1 MAALNGAEIFR
12 RMVSS
17 IEDGTLVPGARLREA
32 DLAERYG
39 VSRTPIREGLKRL
52 ESHGLAVYEPN
63 RGMIIPVLDN
73 DQINELYVVR
83 AVLEGTVARLA
94 AQHATAAEIAIFN
107 DMIEADRAAIDDPEA
122 LSRSNRA
129 FHRRLT
135 LASHNRYLIA
145 QVDHM
150 KQFLLLL
157 SGNTFVDP
165 KRREEAVEEHA
176 RIVAAVAARDL
187 DAAETA
193 GREHIRAAHK
203 VRLQTTG

>member
-1 MAALNGAEIFR
+1 
-12 RMVSS
+12 
-17 IEDGTLVPGARLREA
+17 
-32 DLAERYG
+32 
-39 VSRTPIREGLKRL
+39 
-52 ESHGLAVYEPN
+52 
-63 RGMIIPVLDN
+63 MIIPVLDN

-165 KRREEAVEEHA
+165 KRRKEAVEEHA

>member
-1 MAALNGAEIFR
+1 
-12 RMVSS
+12 
-17 IEDGTLVPGARLREA
+17 
-32 DLAERYG
+32 
-39 VSRTPIREGLKRL
+39 
-52 ESHGLAVYEPN
+52 
-63 RGMIIPVLDN
+63 
-73 DQINELYVVR
+73 
-83 AVLEGTVARLA
+83 
-94 AQHATAAEIAIFN
+94 
-107 DMIEADRAAIDDPEA
+107 MIEADRAAIDDPEA